1 MKCPYCG
8 EEILDGAKK
17 CKHCGEWLDAESAAV
32 NTKKDSEGT
41 TEDTSNDFTPEEKK
55 KLKGCL
61 FNSLGIILL
70 LVMVFT
76 CPKEEKHVKA
86 YMNEMEQI
94 LEEEITED
102 PSLLIGLGLLNSLSG
117 DTSYLSDAIDLA
129 LEKQIREVIEYHK
142 YFIFSLSA
150 MEYDNEG
157 VLGIGVFGKV
167 WIVR

>member
-76 CPKEEKHVKA
+76 CPKEEKHSGA

>member
-1 MKCPYCG
+1 
-8 EEILDGAKK
+8 
-17 CKHCGEWLDAESAAV
+17 
-32 NTKKDSEGT
+32 
-41 TEDTSNDFTPEEKK
+41 
-55 KLKGCL
+55 
-61 FNSLGIILL
+61 
-70 LVMVFT
+70 
-76 CPKEEKHVKA
+76 
-86 YMNEMEQI
+86 MNEMEQI

-167 WIVR
+167 WILR